1 MGAHRLLPARFPD
14 ACFPSDR
21 APRARQAAALL
32 RENGYGD
39 VASMRDAR
47 LVELRATG
55 LHTDDCKRLL
65 RSLSA
70 DTVRPRPRCLSTHR
84 VFHNTSDSYG
94 FFVGCAG
101 R

>member
-1 MGAHRLLPARFPD
+1 MD
-14 ACFPSDR
+14 QDY
-21 APRARQAAALL
+21 QKKAAALL

-70 DTVRPRPRCLSTHR
+70 DTVRPRPRWLSTHR
-84 VFHNTSDSYG
+84 VFHNKSDSYG